1 MLGRRAVRAR
11 SARPSTDVE
20 VAMEGRAAR
29 LLSGRATTDHWI
41 SQLSHPLATGA
52 LWGGPEAS
60 NGIGVSSGGR

>member
-1 MLGRRAVRAR
+1 
-11 SARPSTDVE
+11 
-20 VAMEGRAAR
+20 MEGRAAR